1 VLFDRPNWPQHRPWL
16 IVFAVAT
23 MGSIA
28 WFVAAGLD
36 STQWPG
42 GNSLPG
48 FTFGVAGGLIILFE
62 FLLWLRRKVRT
73 WRIGSAQ
80 TWLRAHIWLGLL
92 CLPLLVLHS
101 GLRLGGTLSTVL
113 MALLVLVIASG
124 IWGLILQ
131 NLLPKLSFQARS
143 QTQLGNDAEAVYS
156 QKDYLIEELLSQ
168 ADHLVSATCGGKAE
182 VPTEDSPRH
191 EAGPVIVE
199 TVRFAGHSIQAPAAP
214 IPGAATLAVFYRE
227 QVAPYLRTGTS
238 SNSELAD
245 TGRAAVVFHSFKAQL
260 TPAAHEIVD
269 ALECFCRQRR
279 QWDSQA
285 RLHFWLHNWLWVH
298 FPLSVA
304 LLVLMAVHV
313 FVALKYW

>member
-1 VLFDRPNWPQHRPWL
+1 MLLDRPNWPQHRPWL
-16 IVFAVAT
+16 IVFAIAT
-23 MGSIA
+23 CGSIA
-28 WFVAAGLD
+28 WFLVAGLD

-42 GNSLPG
+42 GSSAPG

-62 FLLWLRRKVRT
+62 FLLWPRRKVRT

-131 NLLPKLSFQARS
+131 NLLPKLSFPARS
-143 QTQLGNDAEAVYS
+143 QTQFGNEAVYS
-156 QKDYLIEELLSQ
+156 QKDYLIEELLSD

-182 VPTEDSPRH
+182 APTEDSPRH

-199 TVRFAGHSIQAPAAP
+199 TVRLAGHSIQPPAAP
-214 IPGAATLAVFYRE
+214 IPEAATLAVFYRE

-245 TGRAAVVFHSFKAQL
+245 TGRAAVVFQSFKAQL
-260 TPAAHEIVD
+260 PPAAYEIVD
-269 ALECFCRQRR
+269 ALESFCRQRR
-279 QWDSQA
+279 QWDSQV

-304 LLVLMAVHV
+304 LLVLMAMHV

>member
-80 TWLRAHIWLGLL
+80 TWLRAHIWLGML

-131 NLLPKLSFQARS
+131 NLLPKLMVE
-143 QTQLGNDAEAVYS
+143 DMPAESVYS
-156 QKDYLIEELLSQ
+156 QKDYLVAILLSE
-168 ADHLVSATCGGKAE
+168 ADHLVSATCGAKCQTSE
-182 VPTEDSPRH
+182 VLETSEVCPPT
-191 EAGPVIVE
+191 PVIVG
-199 TVRFAGHSIQAPAAP
+199 TVQLAGHSIQAPVAP
-214 IPGAATLAVFYRE
+214 IPEAATLAVFYRE
-227 QVAPYLRTGTS
+227 QVGPYLRMGTA
-238 SNSELAD
+238 SNSPLAD
-245 TGRAAVVFHSFKAQL
+245 ASRGALVFQSFKTQL
-260 TPAAHEIVD
+260 PPAAHEIVD
-269 ALECFCRQRR
+269 ALESFCRQRR

-285 RLHFWLHNWLWVH
+285 RLHFWLHNWLWIH

-304 LLVLMAVHV
+304 LLVMMAVHV